1 MHLSGAFRDDNKFD
15 GELLF
20 CPGILDFQAG
30 GSERLEIRYI
40 PHLQGFT
47 SWCYLTSGGVRSVND
62 VY

>member
-47 SWCYLTSGGVRSVND
+47 SRCYLTSGGVRSVND